1 MGHSFAAGRAD
12 ALAARSHSATLAST
26 ATLAL
31 TGATLTFPCSRSL
44 AARACSVSSGHD
56 AFLLSFPQ
64 RVRATCSHCGARCSP
79 TRCSAH
85 PNSGSFLP

>member
-1 MGHSFAAGRAD
+1 MGHPGTAGRAD

-31 TGATLTFPCSRSL
+31 TGATLTSPCSRSL

-64 RVRATCSHCGARCSP
+64 PVRATCAHCGASCSP
-79 TRCSAH
+79 TRCPAY
-85 PNSGSFLP
+85 PDSGSFFA